1 MIMSYKVK
9 FLRKRRHI
17 RYLQNNIRD
26 LHWEIIN
33 SSLSSTNVGWTENTT
48 KYVVNCAKLIR
59 KYERRLK
66 LLKY

>member
-1 MIMSYKVK
+1 MKII
-9 FLRKRRHI
+9 LRKRKHI
-17 RYLQNNIRD
+17 GYLQSTIRD

-33 SSLSSTNVGWTENTT
+33 SSVQSTNVGWTDSTT
-48 KYVVNCAKLIR
+48 AYIINCAKLIR

>member
-1 MIMSYKVK
+1 MERYIRKYK
-9 FLRKRRHI
+9 HI
-17 RYLQNNIRD
+17 SYLQSTIRD

-33 SSLSSTNVGWTENTT
+33 ATMQSTNIGWTENTT
-48 KYVVNCAKLIR
+48 KYMVNCAKLIR

>member
-1 MIMSYKVK
+1 MKRM
-9 FLRKRRHI
+9 LRKRKHI
-17 RYLQNNIRD
+17 GYLQSTIRD

-33 SSLSSTNVGWTENTT
+33 TSIQSTNVGWTDSTT
-48 KYVVNCAKLIR
+48 TYVINCATLIR

>member
-1 MIMSYKVK
+1 VK
-9 FLRKRRHI
+9 KILRKRKHI
-17 RYLQNNIRD
+17 RYLQSTIRD

-33 SSLSSTNVGWTENTT
+33 TSMQSTNVGWTNETT
-48 KYVVNCAKLIR
+48 DYIVNCAKLIR

>member
-1 MIMSYKVK
+1 MCRKII
-9 FLRKRRHI
+9 RKRKHI
-17 RYLQNNIRD
+17 SYLQGNIRD

-33 SSLSSTNVGWTENTT
+33 SALQSTNVGWTDETT
-48 KYVVNCAKLIR
+48 NYVVNCAILIR

>member
-1 MIMSYKVK
+1 MKKI
-9 FLRKRRHI
+9 LRKRKHI
-17 RYLQNNIRD
+17 SYLQTNIRE

-33 SSLSSTNVGWTENTT
+33 SSLQSTNVGWTDETT
-48 KYVVNCAKLIR
+48 EYVVNCARLIR

>member
-1 MIMSYKVK
+1 MKKIV
-9 FLRKRRHI
+9 RKRKHI
-17 RYLQNNIRD
+17 SYLQTNIRE

-33 SSLSSTNVGWTENTT
+33 SSLQSTNVGWTDETT
-48 KYVVNCAKLIR
+48 EYVVNCARLIR

>member
-1 MIMSYKVK
+1 MKKLV
-9 FLRKRRHI
+9 RKRRHI
-17 RYLQNNIRD
+17 SYLQGNIRD

-33 SSLSSTNVGWTENTT
+33 SSLQSTNVGWTEETT
-48 KYVVNCAKLIR
+48 AYVVNCATLIR